1 MRTYAELPGLMTQM
15 TGDEKHGPSATSTLD
30 VLWVLYDQVLR
41 VSPDTVGDP
50 GRDRFLLSKGHGP
63 AAYYA
68 VLAAKEFFPESWLA
82 GFGSAGSRLGY
93 HPDRSLVPGVE
104 IASGSLGHGLPI
116 GVGVAHGLLA
126 RGLPGLGDSAPR
138 VYVLVGDAEL
148 DEGSNSEAIVY
159 AGGGGPA
166 EPHRGRGRQPV
177 LHLRLGAGRDR
188 GALRRRRL
196 VDHAGVWAGP
206 FRAGRRVPGHRGW
219 RGLGWSAAR
228 GGDRRGQGVMVMPDM
243 RTVFAETASALLD
256 EDPLAAVVLAEI
268 SVDMFGKAAARH
280 PDRVLNVG
288 IREQLMVS
296 VGGGLA
302 LAGMRPIVHTY
313 APFLV
318 ERAYEQ
324 VKLDLAHQDA
334 HAVLVSIGASYDSSS
349 SGRTHQAPEDVA
361 LLDSVPGFSVVVPGH
376 PAEVEALLRGA
387 VDALDAGSTY
397 LRLSTETNLEA
408 RPVSASLQVVRSG
421 RRAVVVAVGPVLAP
435 VLDAVADLDVTVA
448 YATTVRPFD
457 VSGLRAL
464 EAGSGAVVLVE
475 PYLAGTSS
483 HAVASG
489 LTSRPHRLLSL
500 GVPRTELRQYGTP
513 ADHASAY
520 GLDAAGI
527 RRSVTGFLGWTS

>member
-1 MRTYAELPGLMTQM
+1 M
-15 TGDEKHGPSATSTLD
+15 S
-30 VLWVLYDQVLR
+30 
-41 VSPDTVGDP
+41 
-50 GRDRFLLSKGHGP
+50 
-63 AAYYA
+63 
-68 VLAAKEFFPESWLA
+68 
-82 GFGSAGSRLGY
+82 
-93 HPDRSLVPGVE
+93 
-104 IASGSLGHGLPI
+104 
-116 GVGVAHGLLA
+116 
-126 RGLPGLGDSAPR
+126 
-138 VYVLVGDAEL
+138 
-148 DEGSNSEAIVY
+148 
-159 AGGGGPA
+159 
-166 EPHRGRGRQPV
+166 
-177 LHLRLGAGRDR
+177 
-188 GALRRRRL
+188 
-196 VDHAGVWAGP
+196 
-206 FRAGRRVPGHRGW
+206 
-219 RGLGWSAAR
+219 
-228 GGDRRGQGVMVMPDM
+228 DM

-268 SVDMFGKAAARH
+268 SADMFGKAAARH

-324 VKLDLAHQDA
+324 VKLDLGHQGV
-334 HAVLVSIGASYDSSS
+334 HAVLVSIGASYDAAP

-387 VDALDAGSTY
+387 FGALDGGSTY
-397 LRLSTETNLEA
+397 MRLSTEVNREA
-408 RPVSASLQVVRSG
+408 RPVSASLQVIRPG
-421 RRAVVVAVGPVLAP
+421 RRAVVVAVGPMLSP
-435 VLDAVADLDVTVA
+435 VLEAVADLDVTVA

-457 VSGLRAL
+457 AVGLRSA

-483 HAVASG
+483 HAVSSA
-489 LTSRPHRLLSL
+489 LASRPHRLLSL

-513 ADHASAY
+513 ADHAVAY

-527 RRSVTGFLGWTS
+527 RRSVTRFIGLT